1 MLIYTLKR
9 ALLAMLVALTVSM
22 LTFGLLHLSSD
33 PAVALAGED
42 ATEEDIQMIRVNYGF
57 DKPLPVQYLA
67 WLTKA
72 LQGDLGTSFYFNIPV
87 SKLLQQR
94 LPVTLTL
101 GACSLVFAILLA
113 VPLGVLAAMR
123 PNTKL
128 DRFCLTLAVSAQAM
142 PAFWFGL
149 MLIVVFCLWFP
160 LLPVSGS
167 DTWQH
172 FVMPTIVVGT
182 NAMPAIMRLT
192 RTGMLDV
199 LATDYIRT
207 ARAKGLRPKTV
218 LLKHALRNAVIPVIA
233 VIGVQAGYMMGGSVI
248 IETVFGLNGL
258 GLLAYESIMYFDLA
272 CMEAVVLLLCFVF
285 IITTFVAD
293 IMNAWLDPRIRIG

>member
-1 MLIYTLKR
+1 MLIYTIKR
-9 ALLAMLVALTVSM
+9 ALLATLVALTVSM

-42 ATEEDIQMIRVNYGF
+42 ATEEDIQMVRVDYGF

-87 SKLLQQR
+87 SKLLKER
-94 LPVTLTL
+94 LPVTLIL

-113 VPLGVLAAMR
+113 VPLGVLAAMH

-142 PAFWFGL
+142 PAFWLGL

-207 ARAKGLRPKTV
+207 ARAKGLKPKTV

-248 IETVFGLNGL
+248 IETIFGLNGL

-285 IITTFVAD
+285 IITTFAAD

>member
-9 ALLAMLVALTVSM
+9 ALLAVLVALTVSM

-42 ATEEDIQMIRVNYGF
+42 ATEEDIQLIRVNYGF
-57 DKPLPVQYLA
+57 DKPLPVQYMA

-72 LQGDLGTSFYFNIPV
+72 LQGDLGTSYYFSIPV
-87 SKLLQQR
+87 SKLMAQR

-101 GACSLVFAILLA
+101 GSCALVFAILFA

-123 PNTKL
+123 PNTWL
-128 DRFCLTLAVSAQAM
+128 DRFCLSLAVSAQAM
-142 PAFWFGL
+142 PSFWFGL
-149 MLIVVFCLWFP
+149 MLIVVFCLWLP

-172 FVMPTIVVGT
+172 FIMPTIVLGT

-207 ARAKGLRPKTV
+207 ARAKGLRPNTV

-233 VIGVQAGYMMGGSVI
+233 VIGVQAGYMMGGTVI
-248 IETVFGLNGL
+248 IETIFALNGM

-272 CMEAVVLLLCFVF
+272 CMEAVVLLLCLVF
-285 IITTFVAD
+285 ITTTFVAD
-293 IMNAWLDPRIRIG
+293 ILNAWLDPRIRIR

>member
-1 MLIYTLKR
+1 MLIYTIKR
-9 ALLAMLVALTVSM
+9 ALLATLVALTVSM

-42 ATEEDIQMIRVNYGF
+42 ATEEDIQMVRVDYGF

-101 GACSLVFAILLA
+101 GACSLVFAILSA

-285 IITTFVAD
+285 IITTFAAD